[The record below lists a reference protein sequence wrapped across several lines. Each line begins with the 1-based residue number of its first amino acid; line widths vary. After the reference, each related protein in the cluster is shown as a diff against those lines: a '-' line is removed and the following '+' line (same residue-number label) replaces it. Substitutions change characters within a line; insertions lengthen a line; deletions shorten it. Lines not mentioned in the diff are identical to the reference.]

1 MPRNFLPLPAHT
13 VERLKDLPPRV
24 ATLERLLALWLFGS
38 FARDAWTPIS
48 KAWAIWP
55 GSWQSDR
62 SGT

>member
-1 MPRNFLPLPAHT
+1 MPSKFMPLPAYT
-13 VERLKDLPPRV
+13 VERLKELPQRM
-24 ATLERLLALWLFGS
+24 ATLEGLLALWFFGS
-38 FARDAWTPIS
+38 LARDAWTPIS